1 MLNIFKGWMGEK
13 ETQLGMWMKLDSNT
27 YKRFHNIII
36 QTKNGTTQIDH
47 IILSQYGIFV
57 IETKNYNGW
66 IFGGKDQRFWTQV
79 LFGTKNRFQNPLHQN
94 YKHTR
99 ALADYLKIDH
109 RKIHSIVFFIG
120 DNVELKGDFP
130 PNVMASGLSSYIK
143 KFNEFLF
150 SDTEIIRLE
159 QCLKQLKANNTLST
173 RQHVQILK
181 ERYSSDTICPKCGSK
196 LVRRIAKTG
205 PRAGSEFLGCS
216 RFPNCRYIKN
226 S

>member
-47 IILSQYGIFV
+47 IILSRYGIFV

-66 IFGGKDQRFWTQV
+66 IFGGKDQRFWTQA

-109 RKIHSIVFFIG
+109 SKIHSIVFFIG
-120 DNVELKGDFP
+120 DNVELKSDFP
-130 PNVMASGLSSYIK
+130 PNIMTSGLSSYIK

-159 QCLKQLKANNTLST
+159 QYLKQSKNNNTIST
-173 RQHVQILK
+173 KQHIHILK
-181 ERYSSDTICPKCGSK
+181 ERYSSDTICPRCGGE

-216 RFPNCRYIKN
+216 KFPDCRYIKK
-226 S
+226 

>member
-1 MLNIFKGWMGEK
+1 MGEK

-47 IILSQYGIFV
+47 IILSRYGIFV

-109 RKIHSIVFFIG
+109 CKIYSIVFFVC

-130 PNVMASGLSSYIK
+130 LNVVTSGLSSYIK

-150 SDTEIIRLE
+150 PDIEIIRLE
-159 QCLKQLKANNTLST
+159 QYLKQLETNNTLST

-181 ERYSSDTICPKCGSK
+181 ERYSSDTICPRCGGE

-216 RFPNCRYIKN
+216 KFPDCRYIKK
-226 S
+226 

>member
-47 IILSQYGIFV
+47 IILSRYGIFV

-130 PNVMASGLSSYIK
+130 LNVMTSGLSSYIK

-150 SDTEIIRLE
+150 PDIEIIRLE
-159 QCLKQLKANNTLST
+159 QYLKQLETNNTLST

-181 ERYSSDTICPKCGSK
+181 ERYSSDTICPRCGGE

-216 RFPNCRYIKN
+216 KFPDCRYIKK
-226 S
+226 

>member
-27 YKRFHNIII
+27 YKRFNNIII

-47 IILSQYGIFV
+47 IILSRYGIFV
-57 IETKNYNGW
+57 IE
-66 IFGGKDQRFWTQV
+66 
-79 LFGTKNRFQNPLHQN
+79 TKNRFQNPLHQN

-109 RKIHSIVFFIG
+109 SKIHSIVFFIG
-120 DNVELKGDFP
+120 DNVELKSDFP
-130 PNVMASGLSSYIK
+130 PNIMTSGLSSYIK

-159 QCLKQLKANNTLST
+159 QYLKQSKNNNTIST
-173 RQHVQILK
+173 KQHVHILK
-181 ERYSSDTICPKCGSK
+181 ERYSSDTICPRCGGE

-216 RFPNCRYIKN
+216 KFPDCRYIKK
-226 S
+226 